1 MPLGASWQEP
11 QGQYSDAEVVMVRLL
26 LLEDVRKLGHVGDV
40 VEVRP
45 GYARNYLMPRRLA
58 TEPTEENMKAI
69 EEKRKASAAARA
81 KQLREFEDLATRLV
95 DVSVTI
101 ERAANPEGTLY
112 GSVQDRDIADA
123 LHAQG
128 FAVRP
133 EHIVL
138 DKPIRTLD
146 NRVVKLEFT
155 DEVSAQVKVW
165 VVREGATADAD
176 SESADTGESAPA
188 EPAEES

>member
-1 MPLGASWQEP
+1 
-11 QGQYSDAEVVMVRLL
+11 MVRLL

-69 EEKRKASAAARA
+69 EEKRKAAAAARA
-81 KQLREFEDLATRLV
+81 KQLKEFAELANRLA

-112 GSVQDRDIADA
+112 GSVQNRDIADA
-123 LHAQG
+123 LQAQG
-128 FAVRP
+128 LAVLP

-165 VVREGATADAD
+165 VVREGATADAEP
-176 SESADTGESAPA
+176 ESAAAGEPAPA